1 MPLGA
6 LMRARVLS
14 PLRTIWNASPGPGDA
29 TVATTVTPSPATVT
43 NRLSNTL
50 RSNVSSSILHSLKV
64 SHPEA
69 LVRFATRM
77 VPPPC
82 SAHRRSL
89 FGMSS
94 KRDGRIQPSV
104 TSQPPRFT
112 ARMGGDGA
120 PRFAGRTV
128 LPSETEKRH
137 GEQRRRKRRSS
148 KWRMMKTKIF
158 QLLMTIL
165 AQLAN
170 VYIYTT

>member
-1 MPLGA
+1 MFRIRFDKIFEVFNHPN
-6 LMRARVLS
+6 VL
-14 PLRTIWNASPGPGDA
+14 T
-29 TVATTVTPSPATVT
+29 
-43 NRLSNTL
+43 
-50 RSNVSSSILHSLKV
+50 
-64 SHPEA
+64 
-69 LVRFATRM
+69 
-77 VPPPC
+77 
-82 SAHRRSL
+82 RRSL

-94 KRDGRIQPSV
+94 KREGRIQPSV